1 MVVGGDDEEP
11 GAEVEGDDHAPQV
24 PPRRDASHGADG
36 GHHVEHLEERKK
48 AVRSSCDF
56 LLHLPRLD
64 LAVLS
69 GVICNVTRESDREM
83 IRKGTI
89 LTAIAGVTLRGE
101 EPS

>member
-24 PPRRDASHGADG
+24 PPRGDARHGADG
-36 GHHVEHLEERKK
+36 GHHVEHLKEIKK

-64 LAVLS
+64 LAVIFIRSHLS
-69 GVICNVTRESDREM
+69 CDPRERQGNDSERDDFDRHLL
-83 IRKGTI
+83 I
-89 LTAIAGVTLRGE
+89 
-101 EPS
+101 